1 MELLVWIDHRRNYLH
16 FPIKNHHYFLSNITF
31 YDSLLKISEKYAFT
45 SLRDLYAQFYGFIRF
60 MLLLSI
66 GIFYSPQ
73 ADRVELSSFARF
85 WSSCKQ
91 IVFYLCKKWQSM
103 ISVILKRGCLNE
115 KWCISHF
122 CLTTDIGQDNVR
134 PVRPPTDFCDE
145 REIPMKFSPIQ
156 SITFSQLFL
165 RG

>member
-1 MELLVWIDHRRNYLH
+1 MKIDWRRNYLH
-16 FPIKNHHYFLSNITF
+16 FPIKSHHCFLSNITF
-31 YDSLLKISEKYAFT
+31 YDSSLKISEKYAFT

-73 ADRVELSSFARF
+73 ADRVEWGPLLVLIIFETNCLYLS
-85 WSSCKQ
+85 
-91 IVFYLCKKWQSM
+91 KKM
-103 ISVILKRGCLNE
+103 TKYEAISTIQKRGCLNK
-115 KWCISHF
+115 KWYISHF